1 MFNDGAFGG
10 APKRYYLLFKYLC
23 RKFPGKF
30 YLILNNHLLFQLTS
44 IFPDLDLTY
53 IRVVDLNTLSLEKYS
68 RTAKKKIFSIPD
80 EKHSLDAEELDALYS
95 FPRKIYWYIKNYLQQ
110 KKLFFK
116 IEKLRIENDIQVF
129 YGVFS
134 GVLPLVFYISE
145 KQKRASVIF
154 SNMDSWFSNVHGN
167 MKKLW
172 YRKYYSFNYALE
184 NADVVDFLS
193 PYIQDGVKKRN
204 VNVKKD
210 TSFVSPCSFT
220 DFSKCISGNKDSF
233 EVAFAARLE
242 PDKNPIMF
250 LEAALIVNKKY
261 PEIKFHILGE
271 GSLANEVSGF
281 IRQNSLEK
289 NVNFSFHKDPP
300 QIFSC
305 SSVFVS
311 LQTGTNYPSQSV
323 LEAMACGNMIIA
335 SNSGDTELFINNNNG
350 CLIQLNTT
358 QLVSAIEEA
367 YLYRDKTLAKGKY
380 AARFVSENHT
390 IEKFSDYF
398 LELLQMAYNKNFSPV
413 AHKL

>member
-23 RKFPGKF
+23 SKFPGKF
-30 YLILNNHLLFQLTS
+30 YLLLNNHLFLQIKS
-44 IFPDLDLTY
+44 IFPDLDDTN
-53 IRVVDLNTLSLEKYS
+53 IRVVDLKPISTEKYS
-68 RTAKKKIFSIPD
+68 QSTTKKIFSIPYD
-80 EKHSLDAEELDALYS
+80 KPSLDADELDTLYS
-95 FPRKIYWYIKNYLQQ
+95 LPRKIYWYLKNYLRQ
-110 KKLFFK
+110 KRLFLK

-154 SNMDSWFSNVHGN
+154 SNMDSWFSEVHSN

-184 NADVVDFLS
+184 NSDAVDFLS
-193 PYIQDGVKKRN
+193 PYIREGVKKRN
-204 VNVKKD
+204 VNINND
-210 TSFVSPCSFT
+210 NCFVSPCSFT
-220 DFSKCISGNKDSF
+220 DYSKCTSGNKDGF

-250 LEAALIVNKKY
+250 LEAALIINKKF
-261 PEIKFHILGE
+261 PEIKFYVLGE
-271 GSLANEVSGF
+271 GSLANEVAAF
-281 IRQNSLEK
+281 IKQNSMEK
-289 NVNFSFHKDPP
+289 NVNFFFHNDPP
-300 QIFSC
+300 QIFSRT
-305 SSVFVS
+305 SVFVS

-335 SNSGDTELFINNNNG
+335 SNSGDTGLFINNKNG
-350 CLIQLNTT
+350 CLIPLNTG
-358 QLVSAIEEA
+358 QLAGAVEEA
-367 YLYRDKTLAKGKY
+367 YLNRDKTLAKGKY
-380 AARFVSENHT
+380 AARFVSEYHT

-398 LELLQMAYNKNFSPV
+398 LELILKANTKNFSPGV
-413 AHKL
+413 NGI